1 MQFHAGKNQ
10 AVEPLKLMQISE
22 KTYQPTHRTKILAY
36 FQIFKDLAI
45 AFVSPH

>member
-1 MQFHAGKNQ
+1 MYIDCLGTH
-10 AVEPLKLMQISE
+10 LQISE